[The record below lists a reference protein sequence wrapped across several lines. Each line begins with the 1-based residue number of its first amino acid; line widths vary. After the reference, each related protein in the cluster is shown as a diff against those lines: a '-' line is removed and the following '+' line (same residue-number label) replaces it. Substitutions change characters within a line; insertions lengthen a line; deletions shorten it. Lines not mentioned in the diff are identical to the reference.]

1 MRHKLLTESLSFTV
15 GMGFSALPA
24 VAQQSPASTEVKPNV
39 IIINVDDL
47 GYGDIGC
54 YGATKVKTPNIDRL
68 ASQGRSFTD
77 AHSSSAVSTPSRYGL
92 MTGQYP
98 CREDIWGAIFLNQTL
113 QIDTARTTI
122 ADVMKR
128 SGYATAIVVKWHLGF
143 RTDEKM
149 DWNKE
154 LAPGPLELGFDYYF
168 GVPILNSHP
177 PFVYVENHHVVGYD
191 SNDPFVRGKRAET
204 EEFDEKFG
212 INSIGGATAAHRLYK
227 DRAVATTLKDRAVQW
242 IKEHKDSPFF
252 LYYATTNIH
261 HPFTPA
267 ERFVGTSEAGPYGDS
282 IHELDWVVGEIMRT
296 LDEEGLAGNTLL
308 IFTSDNGGMLNHG
321 GQRAWKAGH
330 HINGKLLGFKFGAW
344 EGGHR
349 IPMIAR
355 WPGRIPAGSVSNQ
368 LMSNV
373 DMLATLAALT
383 GYELQEQDGPDSF
396 NMLPAL
402 IGNPGKMIR
411 DHIIIC
417 PSQKSHLSIR
427 KGKWVYIPA
436 QNSGG
441 FTGKNVGD
449 HDLGGASAF
458 QLTHRVN
465 SDIENARIKPDAPS
479 VQLYNL
485 EEDPYQTTN
494 VYEQHPKVARRLAR
508 ILEEKIGKS
517 NATRK

>member
-1 MRHKLLTESLSFTV
+1 MKHKLLTGSLSFTV
-15 GMGFSALPA
+15 GMGFSVLPA

-68 ASQGRSFTD
+68 ASQGRSFMD

-128 SGYATAIVVKWHLGF
+128 SGYSTAIVGKWHLGF

-154 LAPGPLELGFDYYF
+154 LAPGWW
-168 GVPILNSHP
+168 SHGCA
-177 PFVYVENHHVVGYD
+177 PFVQR
-191 SNDPFVRGKRAET
+191 P
-204 EEFDEKFG
+204 
-212 INSIGGATAAHRLYK
+212 
-227 DRAVATTLKDRAVQW
+227 AVATTLKDRAVQW

-349 IPMIAR
+349 IPMIVR

-508 ILEEKIGKS
+508 ILEEKIRKS
-517 NATRK
+517 DATRK

>member
-1 MRHKLLTESLSFTV
+1 MKHKLLTGSLSFTV
-15 GMGFSALPA
+15 GMGFSVLPA

-68 ASQGRSFTD
+68 ASQGRSFMD

-128 SGYATAIVVKWHLGF
+128 SGYSTAIVGKWHLGF

-154 LAPGPLELGFDYYF
+154 LAPGPLELG
-168 GVPILNSHP
+168 
-177 PFVYVENHHVVGYD
+177 
-191 SNDPFVRGKRAET
+191 
-204 EEFDEKFG
+204 FDEKFG

-494 VYEQHPKVARRLAR
+494 VYEQHPKVARRLAW
-508 ILEEKIGKS
+508 ILEEKIKQS
-517 NATRK
+517 DATRK

>member
-1 MRHKLLTESLSFTV
+1 MKHKLLTGSLSFTV

-128 SGYATAIVVKWHLGF
+128 SGYSTAIVGKWHLGF

-191 SNDPFVRGKRAET
+191 PNDPFVRGKRAET

-296 LDEEGLAGNTLL
+296 LDE
-308 IFTSDNGGMLNHG
+308 
-321 GQRAWKAGH
+321 
-330 HINGKLLGFKFGAW
+330 
-344 EGGHR
+344 
-349 IPMIAR
+349 
-355 WPGRIPAGSVSNQ
+355 
-368 LMSNV
+368 
-373 DMLATLAALT
+373 
-383 GYELQEQDGPDSF
+383 DGPDSF

-494 VYEQHPKVARRLAR
+494 VYEQHPKVARRLAW
-508 ILEEKIGKS
+508 ILEEKIKQS
-517 NATRK
+517 DATRK